1 MEQKHEIWVHDLTT
15 FLHANLVQTYEGGW
29 NSNSLEG
36 MKLPKGKTLEPSE
49 RLNIFQATLAERVR
63 QAQRTDKLFTAEL
76 RAHKD
81 TQLLLKTAED
91 MLEEQ
96 KEVAQRLSLSL
107 STRFFAILEEL
118 AHDPECGVQYYTCDK
133 DTGEKTHLGHASV
146 KGIMAAIFTKFQE
159 MGDWSPMQALQGE
172 LKDEQEL
179 NVRFENLLEKV
190 HQADG
195 SPLAL
200 ELRRQVE
207 ELLHLGESEAPT

>member
-1 MEQKHEIWVHDLTT
+1 MSD
-15 FLHANLVQTYEGGW
+15 
-29 NSNSLEG
+29 LEG
-36 MKLPKGKTLEPSE
+36 CEVIACRKCGLRLEPAPGE
-49 RLNIFQATLAERVR
+49 YGHRKDIDCIKALRLAN
-63 QAQRTDKLFTAEL
+63 K
-76 RAHKD
+76 
-81 TQLLLKTAED
+81 
-91 MLEEQ
+91 EQ

-195 SPLAL
+195 APLAL

-207 ELLHLGESEAPT
+207 ELLHPGESEAPT

>member
-1 MEQKHEIWVHDLTT
+1 MNCTRPHQSDMEQKHEIWVHDLTT

-91 MLEEQ
+91 MLEELWSMLH
-96 KEVAQRLSLSL
+96 EHSGAVRRESIIERLE
-107 STRFFAILEEL
+107 AILKERR
-118 AHDPECGVQYYTCDK
+118 P
-133 DTGEKTHLGHASV
+133 
-146 KGIMAAIFTKFQE
+146 
-159 MGDWSPMQALQGE
+159 W
-172 LKDEQEL
+172 
-179 NVRFENLLEKV
+179 LLE
-190 HQADG
+190 
-195 SPLAL
+195 P
-200 ELRRQVE
+200 
-207 ELLHLGESEAPT
+207 ELLKEEADDVRS